1 VYSQDFDEAVA
12 ELISEFG
19 FSSSGENK
27 YRKIIAGTYS
37 AELGEVS
44 TTVVEYPIQA
54 VVTDLTL
61 QSNGYSVK
69 YGTMV
74 QAGDKEVFV
83 RPPHKVGTT
92 PAPITI
98 DPATDVIEIRGVVY
112 KIVTQKEVNPTGN
125 DPILYSFYVRR

>member
-1 VYSQDFDEAVA
+1 VYSQDFDDAVA
-12 ELISEFG
+12 DLIGEFG
-19 FSSSGENK
+19 LASNGENK
-27 YRKIIAGTYS
+27 YRKIIASTYS

-44 TTVVEYPIQA
+44 TTVVEYQIQA
-54 VVTDLTL
+54 VLTDLTL

-92 PAPITI
+92 LTPITI
-98 DPATDVIEIRGVVY
+98 DPATDVIEIRGVSY
-112 KIVTQKEVNPTGN
+112 KIVTQKEINPTGN
-125 DPILYSFYVRR
+125 DPLLYSFYVRK